1 MLGPV
6 SLFLVTNRC
15 RIVRHSPWQR
25 SRPRLLR
32 GDLIC
37 SLGGKKGTVGAPL
50 FHKGHRPDM
59 QPSSL
64 VVFKIGPP
72 PGPVVLD
79 GCGVVDEGRVFFV
92 AEIHAVGVEE

>member
-1 MLGPV
+1 
-6 SLFLVTNRC
+6 
-15 RIVRHSPWQR
+15 
-25 SRPRLLR
+25 
-32 GDLIC
+32 
-37 SLGGKKGTVGAPL
+37 
-50 FHKGHRPDM
+50 M

-92 AEIHAVGVEE
+92 AEIHAVGIEERGVVTWSNGYNITGSTYR